1 MTHGLQIFEVSS
13 RLSWT
18 ANSHLVWGDMS
29 AVPPVIKI
37 PQDQPV
43 PRLVVELPSRPRV
56 FFGNLRDI
64 LLPRR
69 LPPLE
74 LQSAP
79 APFWPDVFVR
89 RSLPWYCFL
98 ESVGYHV
105 IAMTLLIG
113 FTHLFALRPRIETK
127 PTFDHSQIVYYRPSE
142 YLPSLDTLRPSDAPP
157 RKADPEFSRQPI
169 ISVPRE
175 AANRSQTIVTPPQV
189 KLKADVALPNIV
201 AWSDTLQK
209 PRLAIPP
216 APLSPAAQI
225 TRLPPTLQNPVVA
238 PPDANHLAQRRNS
251 PTLQDPVA
259 APPSDLST
267 APTLAQGLQPALVAP
282 PQDIASSSS
291 RKLGD
296 MNIASSAVIAPAPQL
311 PVAAQGTMSGGRGAP
326 TLGAPQV
333 APPPPSLSASGAAG
347 SPGRVIA
354 LSARPDVNAPPDP
367 PAGNRRGTFA
377 ATPEGHAGAS
387 GAPGSLSGSSSSG
400 SASNGGHGTG
410 ENGAG
415 STSKSTAD
423 APAGLYVGSATK
435 PAPVAG
441 DPATKT
447 VAPSVNPNLV
457 ASVHPPRVTSAHP
470 MQPDSAAKLSEPERA
485 VFGNRRFYS
494 VTLNMPNLNSAGGS
508 WIIRFAELTHDLS
521 NRDPNAPTEDLSQP
535 MATRKVDPAYPM
547 QLMRE
552 NVHGTVI
559 LYAVIHADGSVGN
572 VRILRG
578 VDQRLDRYATEAVQQ
593 WKFDPAT
600 KNGTPVDVE
609 ATFQIPFRPSTLGTN
624 F

>member
-1 MTHGLQIFEVSS
+1 
-13 RLSWT
+13 
-18 ANSHLVWGDMS
+18 MS
-29 AVPPVIKI
+29 AVPPVIEI
-37 PQDQPV
+37 PHEPPV
-43 PRLVVELPSRPRV
+43 PGLLVELPSRFRV
-56 FFGNLRDI
+56 FLGNLRD
-64 LLPRR
+64 LLFPRR

-74 LQSAP
+74 LHSAP
-79 APFWPDVFVR
+79 AQFWPDVFVR
-89 RSLPWYCFL
+89 RSLPWYAFL
-98 ESVGYHV
+98 ESVAYHV

-127 PTFDHSQIVYYRPSE
+127 PAFDHSQVVYYRPSE
-142 YLPSLDTLRPSDAPP
+142 NLPPLDTLRPSDDHP

-189 KLKADVALPNIV
+189 KLKAEVALPNIV
-201 AWSDTLQK
+201 AWSDTVQK
-209 PRLAIPP
+209 PHLAIPP
-216 APLSPAAQI
+216 APLSPAAEI

-238 PPDANHLAQRRNS
+238 PPDANPLAQRRNS

-259 APPSDLST
+259 APPSDLRST
-267 APTLAQGLQPALVAP
+267 APTVAQGLQPALVAP
-282 PQDIASSSS
+282 PQDVTSSPS

-296 MNIASSAVIAPAPQL
+296 MNIASSVVIAPAPQL
-311 PVAAQGTMSGGRGAP
+311 PVAAQRTMAGGRGAP

-333 APPPPSLSASGAAG
+333 APPPPSLASGGSG

-354 LSARPDVNAPPDP
+354 LSARPAIDAPPDP

-387 GAPGSLSGSSSSG
+387 GTPGSPSGSTASG
-400 SASNGGHGTG
+400 SASNGGHSNGGNGGAPTSNSTG
-410 ENGAG
+410 
-415 STSKSTAD
+415 D

-441 DPATKT
+441 DPASKT
-447 VAPSVNPNLV
+447 VAPVVNPNLV
-457 ASVHPPRVTSAHP
+457 ASVHPPRVTSVRP

-485 VFGNRRFYS
+485 VFRNRRFYS

-508 WIIRFAELTHDLS
+508 WIIRFAELAHDLS
-521 NRDPNAPTEDLSQP
+521 NRDPNAPTTDLSQP
-535 MATRKVDPAYPM
+535 MATRKVDPAYPT

-572 VRILRG
+572 VRVLRG
-578 VDQRLDRYATEAVQQ
+578 VEERLDRYAAEAVQQ

-609 ATFQIPFRPSTLGTN
+609 ATFQIPFRPSGIGTN